1 MQELIRSI
9 FVPKNII
16 GIDLGIKDLSVRE
29 YECPKCKSYLD
40 RDFNAAVN
48 IMFEGVK
55 MYMNELVQNKDPKN
69 TVVTIGIYV
78 C

>member
-1 MQELIRSI
+1 MTKDIKKYINREKKQLELEYEFTKKFISLR
-9 FVPKNII
+9 
-16 GIDLGIKDLSVRE
+16 KDLSVRE

-55 MYMNELVQNKDPKN
+55 MYMNELA
-69 TVVTIGIYV
+69 
-78 C
+78 

>member
-1 MQELIRSI
+1 
-9 FVPKNII
+9 
-16 GIDLGIKDLSVRE
+16 
-29 YECPKCKSYLD
+29 
-40 RDFNAAVN
+40 
-48 IMFEGVK
+48 MFEGVK